1 MLIPWVREPHTCPQP
16 TQEAQTDPG
25 RPDPGGDHEGNMM
38 LLPAFHV
45 ISVWF
50 TVRRGKV
57 VSSFHFCV
65 AESCASLPWGYFH
78 VDEINLV
85 SLFLSTFPERPGGE
99 TPPSLRTLLVL
110 KPVASPQVQT
120 FPSEADKHQEPVLGR
135 FAPQNS

>member
-1 MLIPWVREPHTCPQP
+1 
-16 TQEAQTDPG
+16 
-25 RPDPGGDHEGNMM
+25 MM

-57 VSSFHFCV
+57 VSSFHVCV

-85 SLFLSTFPERPGGE
+85 GLFLSTFPECPGGE
-99 TPPSLRTLLVL
+99 TPRTLLVL
-110 KPVASPQVQT
+110 KPGASPQAQT
-120 FPSEADKHQEPVLGR
+120 FPSEADKHQGPVLGR
-135 FAPQNS
+135 CCSTELLILRWLDGFVVEILGK